1 MEKKEEWVKDYQ
13 NQKRAKEC
21 IVYNTDI
28 FNVEKDDYLERSNKK
43 LAKGLFK
50 MKVT

>member
-1 MEKKEEWVKDYQ
+1 MEFVEKKEEWVKDYQ

-28 FNVEKDDYLERSNKK
+28 FSV
-43 LAKGLFK
+43 
-50 MKVT
+50 